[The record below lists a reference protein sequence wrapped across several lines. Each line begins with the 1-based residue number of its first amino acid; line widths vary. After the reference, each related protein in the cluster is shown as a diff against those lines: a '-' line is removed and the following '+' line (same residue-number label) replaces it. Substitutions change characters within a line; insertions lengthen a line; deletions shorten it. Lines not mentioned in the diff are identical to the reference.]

1 MRKSREETADTRRRI
16 VEVASREFR
25 TDGIQATGLAD
36 LMSEAGL
43 SHGGFYRHFDS
54 KDQLVAEAC
63 ESGLT
68 AIIGRLEAAANG
80 CEGKKGFKAI
90 VDAYVSSSHRDAP
103 ADGCPL
109 AAMGS
114 ELARADEQ
122 TRAVAS
128 RGFAELVDVLAK
140 RSGRRRREAARS
152 EAVFALSAMIG
163 AITMARIT
171 DDPDAA
177 AAILQ
182 DVRQHLEAM

>member
-1 MRKSREETADTRRRI
+1 
-16 VEVASREFR
+16 
-25 TDGIQATGLAD
+25 
-36 LMSEAGL
+36 
-43 SHGGFYRHFDS
+43 
-54 KDQLVAEAC
+54 
-63 ESGLT
+63 
-68 AIIGRLEAAANG
+68 
-80 CEGKKGFKAI
+80 
-90 VDAYVSSSHRDAP
+90 
-103 ADGCPL
+103 
-109 AAMGS
+109 MGS

>member
-1 MRKSREETADTRRRI
+1 MRKSRVEAADTRRRI
-16 VEVASREFR
+16 VEVAAREFR
-25 TDGIQATGLAD
+25 TNGIQATGLAD

-43 SHGGFYRHFDS
+43 SHGGFYRHFES

-63 ESGLT
+63 EAGLNE
-68 AIIGRLEAAANG
+68 IIGRLEAAADG
-80 CEGKKGFKAI
+80 CEGNDGFKAI
-90 VDAYVSSSHRDAP
+90 VDAYVSASHRDAP

-122 TRAVAS
+122 TRAAAS
-128 RGFAELVDVLAK
+128 RGFADLVSVLAK
-140 RSGRRRREAARS
+140 RSGRRRHEAARA

-163 AITMARIT
+163 AVTMARIVG
-171 DDPDAA
+171 DDDA

-182 DVRQHLEAM
+182 DVRHHLSTL